1 MQYIHKTF
9 FVFLFFLIVSCSK
22 FEKLRK
28 TGTDDEKY
36 KAAVNYY
43 NAGDYSKA
51 GLLFEEVIPI
61 IKGSTE
67 QEMATF
73 YQAYCDFHTGQY
85 QTASFHFKQFAETF
99 ARSDYAEEAVYKSAY
114 SLYKDSPNFNLD
126 QASSL
131 TAADA
136 LQSFV
141 NNYPNSKYRDEASN
155 IIKELRVKL
164 ETKAFEKAK
173 LYYKTSAANIANYKA
188 AVISITNFQREFPDS
203 DYLEEMAYLKVN
215 SQYFYALNSFED
227 KKKARYTETVTFYH
241 ELVDK
246 YPTSK
251 YLKLTEKFFEN
262 AEKELERIEKLEKAE
277 KAKKEEEKTGKVG
290 GATSISN
297 K

>member
-1 MQYIHKTF
+1 MQYFQRLFVIISF
-9 FVFLFFLIVSCSK
+9 FALASCSK
-22 FEKLRK
+22 FEKIRK
-28 TGTDDEKY
+28 SGSDEEKY
-36 KAAVNYY
+36 KAAVKYY
-43 NAGDYSKA
+43 NEGDYSKA

-114 SLYKDSPNFNLD
+114 SLFKDSPQFNLD

-131 TAADA
+131 TAMDA

-141 NNYPNSKYRDEASN
+141 NNYPTSKYRDEASS
-155 IIKELRVKL
+155 IIKDLRVKL

-173 LYYKTSAANIANYKA
+173 LYYKTSAANIANFKA
-188 AVISITNFQREFPDS
+188 AVIAITNFQREFPDS

-215 SQYFYALNSFED
+215 SQYNYALNSFED
-227 KKKARYTETVTFYH
+227 KKKDRFTETVTFYQ

-246 YPTSK
+246 FPNSK
-251 YLKLTEKFFEN
+251 YLKQTEKYYDN
-262 AEKELERIEKLEKAE
+262 SQKELERIDKLEKAE
-277 KAKKEEEKTGKVG
+277 KAKKEQEKTGKVG
-290 GATSISN
+290 GASTTSN
-297 K
+297 

>member
-1 MQYIHKTF
+1 MHLYQRLLLVCLLGF
-9 FVFLFFLIVSCSK
+9 SVSCSK

-28 TGTDDEKY
+28 KGTDEAKY
-36 KAAVNYY
+36 KAAVDYY
-43 NAGDYSKA
+43 NQGKFDKA

-85 QTASFHFKQFAETF
+85 QTASFHFKHFADTF
-99 ARSDYAEEAVYKSAY
+99 ARSEYAEEAVYKSAY
-114 SLYKDSPNFNLD
+114 SLYKDSPQFHLD

-131 TAADA
+131 TAMDA

-141 NNYPNSKYRDEASN
+141 NNYPNSKFRDEATG

-173 LYYKTSAANIANYKA
+173 LYFKTSPSNLANFKS
-188 AVISITNFQREFPDS
+188 AVIAITNFQRDFPDS
-203 DYLEEMAYLKVN
+203 EYLEEMAYLKVT
-215 SQYFYALNSFED
+215 SQYNYAVNSIVE
-227 KKKARYTETVTFYH
+227 KKKERYTETVTYYQ

-246 YPTSK
+246 FPNSK
-251 YLKLTEKFFEN
+251 YLKQTEKYFETAN
-262 AEKELERIEKLEKAE
+262 KELDIIAKEEKAR
-277 KAKKEEEKTGKVG
+277 KEEENTNKVG
-290 GATSISN
+290 GATSTIKN
-297 K
+297 

>member
-1 MQYIHKTF
+1 MQYF
-9 FVFLFFLIVSCSK
+9 QRFFLVIFIFSLFSCSK

-28 TGTDDEKY
+28 SGTDEAKY

-43 NAGDYSKA
+43 NLGEFSKA

-114 SLYKDSPNFNLD
+114 SLYKDSPVFNLD

-141 NNYPNSKYRDEASN
+141 NNYPDSKYREEASN

-164 ETKAFEKAK
+164 ETKAYEKAK

-188 AVISITNFQREFPDS
+188 AVIAITNFQREFPDS
-203 DYLEEMAYLKVN
+203 DYLEEMTYLKVS
-215 SQYFYALNSFED
+215 SQYNYGLNSFEE
-227 KKKARYTETVTFYH
+227 KKKERYTETVAFYQD
-241 ELVDK
+241 LVDK
-246 YPTSK
+246 FPNSK
-251 YLKLTEKFFEN
+251 YLKQSEKFYDF
-262 AEKELERIEKLEKAE
+262 AQKELERIDKIEKIE
-277 KAKKEEEKTGKVG
+277 KAKKETEKTGKVG
-290 GATSISN
+290 GATTTSN
-297 K
+297 

>member
-1 MQYIHKTF
+1 MHYFQKLIL
-9 FVFLFFLIVSCSK
+9 VIVLFSAIACSK

-28 TGTDDEKY
+28 SGTDEAKY
-36 KAAVNYY
+36 KAAVEYY
-43 NAGDYSKA
+43 NLADFSKA

-73 YQAYCDFHTGQY
+73 YQAYCDYHTGQY

-99 ARSDYAEEAVYKSAY
+99 ARSEYAEEAVYKSAY
-114 SLYKDSPNFNLD
+114 SLYKDSPQFNLD

-141 NNYPNSKYRDEASN
+141 NNYPTSKYRDEASQ

-188 AVISITNFQREFPDS
+188 AVIAITNFQREFPDS

-215 SQYFYALNSFED
+215 SQYYYAVNSFES
-227 KKKARYTETVTFYH
+227 KKKERFTDAVTFYQ
-241 ELVDK
+241 EMVDK
-246 YPTSK
+246 FPNAK
-251 YLKLTEKFFEN
+251 NLKQCEKLYDLSQ
-262 AEKELERIEKLEKAE
+262 KELERIEKLEKIE
-277 KAKKEEEKTGKVG
+277 KDKKEAEKTGKVA
-290 GATSISN
+290 GATSSN
-297 K
+297 

>member
-1 MQYIHKTF
+1 MNKIST
-9 FVFLFFLIVSCSK
+9 VFLFCLLIFVSSCSD

-28 TGTDDEKY
+28 SGTDEAKY

-43 NAGDYSKA
+43 NLGKYDKA

-61 IKGSTE
+61 IKGSTQ

-99 ARSDYAEEAVYKSAY
+99 ARSDYAEEAVYKSAF

-126 QASSL
+126 QGSSL
-131 TAADA
+131 TATDA

-141 NNYPNSKYRDEASN
+141 NNYPNSKYREEASG

-164 ETKAFEKAK
+164 EIKAFEKAK
-173 LYYKTSAANIANYKA
+173 LYYKTSSANIANFKS
-188 AVISITNFQREFPDS
+188 AVIALTNFQKEFPDS
-203 DYLEEMAYLKVN
+203 DFLEESTFIKIS
-215 SQYFYALNSFED
+215 SQYYYALNSYEE
-227 KKKARYTETVTFYH
+227 KKKERYTEMTNFYH

-246 YPTSK
+246 FPASK
-251 YLKLTEKFFEN
+251 YLSSTEKYYEV
-262 AEKELERIEKLEKAE
+262 AQKELERIDKEE
-277 KAKKEEEKTGKVG
+277 KAKKEVEKTNKVG
-290 GATSISN
+290 GAPSTVKN
-297 K
+297 

>member
-1 MQYIHKTF
+1 MQLYQK
-9 FVFLFFLIVSCSK
+9 FLVVCLLGLSVSCSK

-28 TGTDDEKY
+28 NGSDETKY
-36 KAAVNYY
+36 KAAVDFY
-43 NAGDYSKA
+43 NKGKYDKA

-85 QTASFHFKQFAETF
+85 QTASFHFKHFAETF
-99 ARSDYAEEAVYKSAY
+99 ARSEYAEEAIYKSAY
-114 SLYKDSPNFNLD
+114 SLYKDSPQFDLD

-131 TAADA
+131 TATDA

-141 NNYPNSKYRDEASN
+141 NNYPNSKFRDEASD

-173 LYYKTSAANIANYKA
+173 LYYKTSPSNLANFKS
-188 AVISITNFQREFPDS
+188 AVIAISNFQRDFPDS
-203 DYLEEMAYLKVN
+203 DYLEEMAYLKVT
-215 SQYFYALNSFED
+215 SQYNYALNSITE
-227 KKKARYTETVTFYH
+227 KKKERYNDTVTYYQ

-246 YPTSK
+246 FPNSK
-251 YLKLTEKFFEN
+251 YLKQTEKFYDI
-262 AEKELERIEKLEKAE
+262 AIKQLDIIAKEE
-277 KAKKEEEKTGKVG
+277 KAKKDEEKTNKVG
-290 GATSISN
+290 GATSGAKN
-297 K
+297 

>member
-1 MQYIHKTF
+1 MQHIQRI
-9 FVFLFFLIVSCSK
+9 FLLLLLLSTMACSK

-28 TGTDDEKY
+28 SGTDEEKY
-36 KAAVNYY
+36 KAAVEYY
-43 NAGDYSKA
+43 NLGEYSKA

-99 ARSDYAEEAVYKSAY
+99 ARSSYAEEAVYKSAY

-141 NNYPNSKYRDEASN
+141 NNYPSSKYRDEASE

-173 LYYKTSAANIANYKA
+173 LYHKTSAANIANYKA
-188 AVISITNFQREFPDS
+188 AVIAIANFQREFPDS
-203 DYLEEMAYLKVN
+203 EYLEEMAYLKVN
-215 SQYFYALNSFED
+215 SQYNYGINSFES
-227 KKKARYTETVTFYH
+227 KKKERFNETITFYQ

-246 YPTSK
+246 FPTSK
-251 YLKLTEKFFEN
+251 YLKQCEKYYDF
-262 AEKELERIEKLEKAE
+262 AIKEVERLDKEEKAE
-277 KAKKEEEKTGKVG
+277 KEKKEAEKTGKVA
-290 GATSISN
+290 GATTSKN
-297 K
+297 

>member
-1 MQYIHKTF
+1 MQYFQRF
-9 FVFLFFLIVSCSK
+9 FVIISFFVLASCSK
-22 FEKLRK
+22 FEKIRK
-28 TGTDDEKY
+28 SSSDEVKY
-36 KAAVNYY
+36 KAAVKYY
-43 NAGDYSKA
+43 NEGDFSKA

-114 SLYKDSPNFNLD
+114 SLYKDSPQFNLD

-131 TAADA
+131 TAMDA

-141 NNYPNSKYRDEASN
+141 NNYPTSKYRDEASQ
-155 IIKELRVKL
+155 IIKDLRVKL

-188 AVISITNFQREFPDS
+188 AVIAITNFQREFPDS

-215 SQYFYALNSFED
+215 SQYNYALNSFEE
-227 KKKARYTETVTFYH
+227 KKKDRFTETVTFYQ

-246 YPTSK
+246 FPNSK
-251 YLKLTEKFFEN
+251 YLKQTEKYYDN
-262 AEKELERIEKLEKAE
+262 AQKELERIEKLEKSE
-277 KAKKEEEKTGKVG
+277 KAKKELGKTGKVG
-290 GATSISN
+290 GATATSN
-297 K
+297 